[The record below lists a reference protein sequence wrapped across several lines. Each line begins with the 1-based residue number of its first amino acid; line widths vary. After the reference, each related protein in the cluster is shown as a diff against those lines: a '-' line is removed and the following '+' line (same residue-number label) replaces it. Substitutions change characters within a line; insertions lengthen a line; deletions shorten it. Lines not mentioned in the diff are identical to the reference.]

1 MQGKAIIAVT
11 GQLLQIQKKQDYAC
25 KKVCSVVKATKGKI
39 FADWDEHP
47 SMVNGVRLVV
57 ITSTYQVSTVHQRR
71 WPLASV
77 VGRWQA
83 GHCPSRQVVGGGV
96 ILELEHLSTS
106 SGMHPSLALPAGPAQ
121 ASRLCLP
128 DIHHNMDSDA
138 RLVAQDDR
146 LTTGNTKPN
155 PASSCLS
162 RQLDMT

>member
-11 GQLLQIQKKQDYAC
+11 GQSLQIQKKQDYAC

-83 GHCPSRQVVGGGV
+83 ALPVTPGGGWGRHTRTGTSEHKFWYASFSCAARRACPSLQA
-96 ILELEHLSTS
+96 LSSRYPPQHGLGCKTRR
-106 SGMHPSLALPAGPAQ
+106 SG
-121 ASRLCLP
+121 
-128 DIHHNMDSDA
+128 
-138 RLVAQDDR
+138 
-146 LTTGNTKPN
+146 
-155 PASSCLS
+155 
-162 RQLDMT
+162 